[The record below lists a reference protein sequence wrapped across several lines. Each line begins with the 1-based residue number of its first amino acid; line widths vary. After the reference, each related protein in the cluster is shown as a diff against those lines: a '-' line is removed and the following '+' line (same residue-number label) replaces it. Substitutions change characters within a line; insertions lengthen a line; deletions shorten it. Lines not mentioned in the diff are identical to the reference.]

1 MFTSIDYFKSGKVSG
16 KCVNYNGQEQVSQI
30 IFLFY
35 LFIAAPKHVLM
46 MSSYPIIKIF
56 KMKILSIFIFLSF
69 LLNIEQYLC
78 EKTYKNLKIQRENIK
93 TINKKGKII
102 LRKND
107 EKRKRTKTL
116 KGKLGT
122 VRGNQELIKLW
133 IKNDKTL
140 YSKI

>member
-1 MFTSIDYFKSGKVSG
+1 
-16 KCVNYNGQEQVSQI
+16 
-30 IFLFY
+30 
-35 LFIAAPKHVLM
+35 
-46 MSSYPIIKIF
+46 
-56 KMKILSIFIFLSF
+56 MKILSIFIFLSF

-122 VRGNQELIKLW
+122 VRGNQELIKLV

-140 YSKI
+140 